1 MVAKKS
7 RKPSK
12 KVKSLP
18 AKNVNAKHAKG
29 VKGGNVS
36 MSDFNFTKNIDKSSP
51 VLFQK

>member
-18 AKNVNAKHAKG
+18 AKNVNAKQARG
-29 VKGGNVS
+29 IKGGDVRVS
-36 MSDFNFTKNIDKSSP
+36 EIVVTKGIDVSTTKLSP
-51 VLFQK
+51 

>member
-18 AKNVNAKHAKG
+18 AKNVTGKQAKR
-29 VKGGNVS
+29 VKGG
-36 MSDFNFTKNIDKSSP
+36 SDFSFTHTYDKSSP
-51 VLFQK
+51 VLFK